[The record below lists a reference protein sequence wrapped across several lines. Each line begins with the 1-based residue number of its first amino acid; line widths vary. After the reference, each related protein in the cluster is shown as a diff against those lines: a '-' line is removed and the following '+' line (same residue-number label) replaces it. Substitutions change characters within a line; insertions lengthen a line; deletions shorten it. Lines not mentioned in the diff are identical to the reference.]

1 MLKIAALKLADVE
14 SNHTFNGVRGIRAIG
29 NGKRQSPEHVR
40 RRPIAQ
46 SKLQWRE
53 WILAIAVVGGFPSVV
68 FATHEADH
76 RFTVEGFVC
85 GTDGKASPNV
95 DVLVKDTKISYGQI
109 VKTGEDGYY
118 KAAFH
123 LHNDNL
129 GDPLL
134 IEMNGQQQQ
143 QKVSFDPKDLEA
155 ERIIQV
161 NFGSGC
167 IQDRNSI
174 PLGVYIGAGAVTAAV
189 GGFIGFKVVRS
200 WRKQEQKRERSQGK
214 RKK

>member
-1 MLKIAALKLADVE
+1 M
-14 SNHTFNGVRGIRAIG
+14 
-29 NGKRQSPEHVR
+29 R
-40 RRPIAQ
+40 RRQTAQ
-46 SKLQWRE
+46 NESQWAV
-53 WILAIAVVGGFPSVV
+53 WVLAIVMVGGFPSIV

-76 RFTVEGFVC
+76 RFTVEGYVC
-85 GTDGKASPNV
+85 GADGKSSPNV

-109 VKTGEDGYY
+109 VKTDGDGYY

-134 IEMNGQQQQ
+134 IEANGARQEQR
-143 QKVSFDPKDLEA
+143 VSFDPKDLET

-167 IQDRNSI
+167 IQDGSSA
-174 PLGVYIGAGAVTAAV
+174 PVWVYVGSGAVAAAV
-189 GGFIGFKVVRS
+189 GGFIGFKLIRS
-200 WRKQEQKRERSQGK
+200 WRKQEQKRGKSQGK
-214 RKK
+214 RKN

>member
-1 MLKIAALKLADVE
+1 M
-14 SNHTFNGVRGIRAIG
+14 
-29 NGKRQSPEHVR
+29 R
-40 RRPIAQ
+40 RRQIAQ
-46 SKLQWRE
+46 SQSRWRE
-53 WILAIAVVGGFPSVV
+53 WVIAITIILGGFPAVV

-85 GTDGKASPNV
+85 GADGKSSPNI

-109 VKTGEDGYY
+109 VKTDGDGYY

-134 IEMNGQQQQ
+134 IEANGQQQQ

-161 NFGSGC
+161 NFGTGC
-167 IQDRNSI
+167 TQDRRSA
-174 PLGVYIGAGAVTAAV
+174 PLWVYVGSGAVAAAV
-189 GGFIGFKVVRS
+189 GGFIGFKLIRS
-200 WRKQEQKRERSQGK
+200 WRRQEQKRGKSQGK
-214 RKK
+214 QKK

>member
-1 MLKIAALKLADVE
+1 MLKIAALKLAGIEGD
-14 SNHTFNGVRGIRAIG
+14 HTFNCVRGIRAFG
-29 NGKRQSPEHVR
+29 NGKRQNPEHVKR
-40 RRPIAQ
+40 GRTAQ
-46 SKLQWRE
+46 RKLQWRD
-53 WILAIAVVGGFPSVV
+53 WILAIAVVGGFPSIV

-85 GTDGKASPNV
+85 GDDGKGSPNI

-109 VKTGEDGYY
+109 VKTDGDGHY

-134 IEMNGQQQQ
+134 IEANGQQQQ
-143 QKVSFDPKDLEA
+143 QKVSFDSKDLEA

-174 PLGVYIGAGAVTAAV
+174 PLAVYLGAGAVAATV
-189 GGFIGFKVVRS
+189 GGFIGFKVIRS
-200 WRKQEQKRERSQGK
+200 WRKQGQKRERSQGK